1 MNKRDFVKRV
11 SEVLRDSDIKKPISI
26 PKQVFHISD
35 DEGNSK
41 DFTVK
46 KVDKYAIY
54 TANDI
59 SAIMDACLYVIQESL
74 KKGEPISLHGFGT
87 FSLRYRKPRATKS
100 IKENEDIV
108 IEGRYVPK
116 FSFGN
121 ELRLC
126 AKMYELSL
134 SDRLPE
140 PEPVFDE
147 ADEEGGG

>member
-1 MNKRDFVKRV
+1 MNKRDFVRRV

-121 ELRLC
+121 DLRLC

>member
-100 IKENEDIV
+100 IKENEAIV

-147 ADEEGGG
+147 ADEEGSG